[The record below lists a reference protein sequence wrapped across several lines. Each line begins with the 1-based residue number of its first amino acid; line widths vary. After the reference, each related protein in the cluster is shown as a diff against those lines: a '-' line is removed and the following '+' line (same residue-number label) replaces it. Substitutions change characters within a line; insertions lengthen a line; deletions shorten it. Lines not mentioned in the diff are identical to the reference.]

1 MAKKFAQNTST
12 PIARSRGE
20 IDKLLRDWGAK
31 SIQWTDEFEEDRCT
45 LRFMWKH
52 DNIEYLARISVDL
65 PGRDQL
71 EKQAWHGGLKRI
83 HEGKLKKLMDQRGKQ
98 EHRLLL
104 LWIKAALNAV
114 EAGIVSAEAIFLP
127 FFEDQQ
133 GNTVAEIAVPKLSQ
147 LRSGSAIKLL
157 SAP

>member
-1 MAKKFAQNTST
+1 MPRRYAQNTAT

-20 IDKLLRDWGAK
+20 ITKLLQDWGATA
-31 SIQWTDEFEEDRCT
+31 IQWTDEFEADKCT

-52 DNIEYLARISVDL
+52 DDTEYLARISIGL
-65 PGRDQL
+65 PGRDEL
-71 EKQAWHGGLKRI
+71 EEEAWHGGLKRV
-83 HEGKLKKLMDQRGKQ
+83 HEGKLKKLMSGRGKQ

-114 EAGIVSAEAIFLP
+114 DAGMVSAEAIFLP

-133 GNTVAEIAVPKLSQ
+133 GNTVAEIAVPKLAK
-147 LRSGSAIKLL
+147 LRSGSAMKLL
-157 SAP
+157 TS